1 MAAQLQ
7 TDAFM
12 SEIENDVNSS
22 FTPNFVLAG
31 DDVTSLIMASSTNQ
45 ISIGTKKIS
54 VMSANLLNLS

>member
-45 ISIGTKKIS
+45 ISIGTQKIS